1 MEDAIRPNEQAARDI
16 YARGYQT
23 WSTLY
28 DTACR
33 QAFSS
38 ETYLRQLYTAFPN
51 HPIFPHGLE
60 VDTSFVNVALAN
72 GVTTWLA
79 AEDDHLPPFKTKALF
94 YVAWDKPTKIILRA
108 ETRYS
113 STTLPEIFGP
123 DSQHIPIL
131 IQAWAFILSARWA
144 ELIPGAQISY
154 QSIPRSIEG
163 LNKSPKVSVGDP
175 ITIKIGT
182 VSKDAATWWTAILS
196 VGSGWDA
203 TIRNKNGNILHSPWS
218 TVLESE
224 RPILVSANIKTEGAS
239 SHTGPT
245 SFSAACR
252 YLEEYCS
259 KYGIGDG
266 IILAALAA
274 VILIPTTKYDNR
286 LIILPTL
293 ETIYDDSRKDNEPP
307 KAPRFSIPDSVQLDR
322 LLTLSCN
329 ARGVKSLLTSVF
341 FEPDVSCNMCG
352 LWLRG
357 SFAFLSWIKDP
368 HILLRTL
375 INRDPDLGFLWFSA
389 FITGAYHK
397 SLCEGRAGWWNVDFA
412 AAAWTGT
419 LMSFIQ
425 TLVPRPEPG
434 TQSISRADECRLLF
448 LCHDINYTI
457 TPLFPF
463 PPFGSSSLNDTNL
476 EVREHSLCGK
486 GHGLKYAY
494 FTWFCTDGTEIRQE
508 PLTPAIAIR
517 PKREPISTHP
527 QDVEIDYDD
536 CDSEDETSAMV
547 TRNMFTWL
555 RGEDGF
561 PVAERAIREHE
572 WIDNLDS
579 DDDAPIEG
587 DVRSTAGGHL
597 HGWLLKT
604 STQRSNS
611 I

>member
-1 MEDAIRPNEQAARDI
+1 MEDAVRPNEQAARDI

-23 WSTLY
+23 WSILHN
-28 DTACR
+28 TASKE
-33 QAFSS
+33 AFSS
-38 ETYLRQLYTAFPN
+38 ETYLRLLYTAFPN
-51 HPIFPHGLE
+51 HPGFPHGLK
-60 VDTSFVNVALAN
+60 VDTSFANVALAR
-72 GVTTWLA
+72 GATTWLA
-79 AEDDHLPPFKTKALF
+79 AEKDHLPPFKTEALF
-94 YVAWDKPTKIILRA
+94 YVAWDKPTKIILTA
-108 ETRYS
+108 DTRYS

-123 DSQHIPIL
+123 DSHHIPIL

-154 QSIPRSIEG
+154 QSTLTCKG
-163 LNKSPKVSVGDP
+163 LNKSLQVSVGHP
-175 ITIKIGT
+175 ITINIGT
-182 VSKDAATWWTAILS
+182 VSKDAANWWTAILS

-203 TIRNKNGNILHSPWS
+203 TVRNKNGNILHSPWS
-218 TVLESE
+218 MVLESE
-224 RPILVSANIKTEGAS
+224 RPILVSANITEGPS
-239 SHTGPT
+239 SQTRPT

-252 YLEEYCS
+252 HLEDYCS
-259 KYGIGDG
+259 KYGIGDE

-286 LIILPTL
+286 PIILPTP
-293 ETIYDDSRKDNEPP
+293 ETIYDDSRKESEPRRS
-307 KAPRFSIPDSVQLDR
+307 PRFSIPDSLQLDR

-341 FEPDVSCNMCG
+341 FEPDVPCNMCG

-357 SFAFLSWIKDP
+357 SFAFLSPIKDP
-368 HILLRTL
+368 HILLPTL
-375 INRDPDLGFLWFSA
+375 INRDPDLSFLWFGA

-397 SLCEGRAGWWNVDFA
+397 SLREGRAGWWIVDLA

-419 LMSFIQ
+419 SISFIQ
-425 TLVPRPEPG
+425 TPVSPVKSG
-434 TQSISRADECRLLF
+434 TSISRADECRLLF
-448 LCHDINYTI
+448 LCHGINYTI
-457 TPLFPF
+457 PPLFPF

-486 GHGLKYAY
+486 GHGLQYAY
-494 FTWFCTDGTEIRQE
+494 FTWVGTNGTEIRQE
-508 PLTPAIAIR
+508 PETPITSIR
-517 PKREPISTHP
+517 PKKELLLTYP
-527 QDVEIDYDD
+527 QEVEIDYDD

-587 DVRSTAGGHL
+587 DVRSTAGGNL

-604 STQRSNS
+604 STQRSIS